1 MKKWYLNIVFLFM
14 LLNSQAQDIHYSQ
27 FYASPL
33 TINPANTGLFYGSY
47 RVGVNAKRQ
56 WASIPVPY
64 QTASFYGDWSF
75 KREDMFSVGKWSAGL
90 QVFND
95 VAGDGNLSSTRIFLS
110 GAVHQY
116 LDYDHTKLLSAG
128 LQLGYIQR
136 SIDFTKLY
144 WGNQWDGTQFNTQIN
159 NKESFKRSTFSYLDA
174 AVGLDYQQVIKER
187 HNAHIGFS
195 IQHLARPS
203 ETFYDNDNQ
212 VGLRPVAYLDTRFKI
227 QQRHEIWSAAFFQR
241 QKKAQEILMSCL
253 YGYNIAE
260 EYAYD
265 RYFFWIGASYRWKD
279 AFTPVLGFEWNRI
292 RLLFNYDIN
301 ISSLK
306 VASLARGGLELS
318 LVYIGSLPTK
328 SHRRPMVVP
337 CPIF

>member
-1 MKKWYLNIVFLFM
+1 MRTLALHIAFLTVYLLGH
-14 LLNSQAQDIHYSQ
+14 AQDIHYSQ
-27 FYASPL
+27 FYAAPQ
-33 TINPANTGLFYGSY
+33 TINPANTGLFYGTY

-64 QTASFYGDWSF
+64 QTGSFYGDWSF
-75 KREDMFSVGKWSAGL
+75 KREDMFSVGKWSLGL
-90 QVFND
+90 QVYND
-95 VAGDGNLSSTRIFLS
+95 VAGDGNLSSTRFFLS

-128 LQLGYIQR
+128 LQFGYIQR
-136 SIDFTKLY
+136 SLDFNKLY
-144 WGNQWDGTQFNTQIN
+144 WGNQWDGTQFNTQID
-159 NKESFKRSTFSYLDA
+159 NKENYKRSNFSYFDA
-174 AVGLDYQQVIKER
+174 AVGIDYQQLIKDR

-195 IQHLARPS
+195 LQHLARPT
-203 ETFYDNDNQ
+203 ETFYSNDNLI
-212 VGLRPVAYLDTRFKI
+212 GIRPVLYIDTRFKI
-227 QQRHEIWSAAFFQR
+227 KQRHEIWSALFFER
-241 QKKAQEILMSCL
+241 QKKAQEIVASCL

-279 AFTPVLGFEWNRI
+279 AFTPVAGFEWNRV
-292 RLLFNYDIN
+292 RLLLNYDIN
-301 ISSLK
+301 ISSLRT
-306 VASLARGGLELS
+306 ASLARGGFEMS
-318 LVYIGSLPTK
+318 LVYIGNIPTK